1 MLRSG
6 GDGNP
11 CEDLEQ
17 SVGPQVAGDAAGR
30 GGRGGAAERE
40 PDAMLRGCVRNITA
54 ENTLAGGMPN
64 HVSDTNANL
73 TIKHHMDNRSESID

>member
-1 MLRSG
+1 MIRSG

-30 GGRGGAAERE
+30 GGGGERRNE
-40 PDAMLRGCVRNITA
+40 PDAMLRGCVRHITA
-54 ENTLAGGMPN
+54 ENTLAGGMPI
-64 HVSDTNANL
+64 HVSDTNANP
-73 TIKHHMDNRSESID
+73 TIKHYMHHRSESID